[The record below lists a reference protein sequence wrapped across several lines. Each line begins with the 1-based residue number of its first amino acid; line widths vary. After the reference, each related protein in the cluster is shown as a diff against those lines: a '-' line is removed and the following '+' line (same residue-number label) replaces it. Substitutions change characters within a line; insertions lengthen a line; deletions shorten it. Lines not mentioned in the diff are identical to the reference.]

1 MKKLL
6 PLLITLLF
14 NPFLIAE
21 NDPFEEI
28 NRTTMKVNKKLD
40 EVIATPVAKFYQKIT
55 PDFIELGIYNSI
67 SNIDDV
73 NISLNNNVINSIS
86 NIDDVNI
93 RNRIVDTYFNKI
105 RSDLLIKLSNG
116 CCNGFV

>member
-28 NRTTMKVNKKLD
+28 KTKD
-40 EVIATPVAKFYQKIT
+40 IE
-55 PDFIELGIYNSI
+55 DFAELF
-67 SNIDDV
+67 DV
-73 NISLNNNVINSIS
+73 PPPSS
-86 NIDDVNI
+86 DKEAFEM
-93 RNRIVDTYFNKI
+93 TKKI
-105 RSDLLIKLSNG
+105 RKWITDGRPK
-116 CCNGFV
+116 